1 MARPRVLLVAFAV
14 RPLPGAELSGRQ
26 QMRRTIR
33 AVASSLALAAA
44 LSSCGG
50 DPEPQFEAE
59 PSAEPSASSP
69 SASAEPEPWE
79 ERTPEGAVAFA
90 KYWTATFSEAFQTGE
105 TAALDEISAKQCEG
119 CNFFV
124 ALIREVY
131 DGGGS
136 IDGDAWQL
144 VNAGWSSP
152 ESNDSI
158 VAVTGTMRI
167 PAQIIRRSGEEPSEA
182 APLTERYI
190 FTVSWAGGR
199 WQTTELVREA

>member
-1 MARPRVLLVAFAV
+1 
-14 RPLPGAELSGRQ
+14 
-26 QMRRTIR
+26 MRRTIGTL
-33 AVASSLALAAA
+33 ASTLALAAA
-44 LSSCGG
+44 LSACGG

-59 PSAEPSASSP
+59 PSAVPTTSSPSA

-79 ERTPEGAVAFA
+79 VRTPEGAVAFA
-90 KYWTATFSEAFQTGE
+90 KHWTATFSEAFQTGK

-152 ESNDSI
+152 KGNEAV

-167 PAQIIRRSGEEPSEA
+167 PAQTIRRNGEEPSA
-182 APLTERYI
+182 ATPLTERYI
-190 FTVSWAGGR
+190 FTISWDGGR

>member
-1 MARPRVLLVAFAV
+1 MA
-14 RPLPGAELSGRQ
+14 RPLPGAKLSGRQ
-26 QMRRTIR
+26 QMRRTIGPL
-33 AVASSLALAAA
+33 ASGLALVAA
-44 LSSCGG
+44 LSACGG
-50 DPEPQFEAE
+50 DPAPQFEAE
-59 PSAEPSASSP
+59 PSAEPTTASP
-69 SASAEPEPWE
+69 SASAEPEPWQ

-90 KYWTATFSEAFQTGE
+90 KHWTATFSEAFKTGE
-105 TAALDEISAKQCEG
+105 TTALDEISAKQCEG

-136 IDGDAWQL
+136 IDGDAWQF

-152 ESNDSI
+152 KGNESI

-167 PAQIIRRSGEEPSEA
+167 PAQTIRRSGEEPSVA

-190 FTVSWAGGR
+190 FTVSWTEGR
-199 WQTTELVREA
+199 WQTTELVRQA

>member
-59 PSAEPSASSP
+59 ASAEPSTSSSSP

-90 KYWTATFSEAFQTGE
+90 KHWTATFSEAFQTGD
-105 TAALDEISAKQCEG
+105 TSDLSAVSAPDCKTCSTFIE
-119 CNFFV
+119 
-124 ALIREVY
+124 LIDSVY
-131 DGGGS
+131 ADGGTISGEPW
-136 IDGDAWQL
+136 IL
-144 VNAGWSSP
+144 EEPGWVQSG
-152 ESNDSI
+152 ETF
-158 VAVTGTMRI
+158 VVTGRMAI
-167 PAQIIRRSGEEPSEA
+167 PEQVIRRSGEDPEPA
-182 APLTERYI
+182 AALTRRYI
-190 FTVSWAGGR
+190 FTIAWADGGWR
-199 WQTTELVREA
+199 AERVVRQA